1 MIYITCPVFCY
12 KIFKIIIEALSQH
25 LKNLGYDNQI
35 VFEDKS
41 QELKSEIVIMFGME
55 HFHNILDTILSNNLV
70 IIYNLEQ
77 LISGKWDNSI
87 DIFQKAYCVWD
98 YSKRNMEYIHKKN
111 PNIKV
116 EYVPIGYSPYF
127 GESKPMVENVDG
139 IGFIG
144 NLSDRRMSILDRLG
158 DSIKIRIYNHH
169 YDKELDDVICNNN
182 TFLNIHFD
190 VSYGILEV
198 VRIIPLVCKGKN
210 VISERSL
217 DKDLDGMLSGVV
229 HFVDDMEECS
239 AQTIQSLSERYPS
252 EEVLDEFKN
261 TWNWEKY
268 IEKACSKIE
277 FKDIPNHAKVAIAT
291 LHCNNRVAIF
301 EVIDRVA
308 ASLNDTTFF
317 DWVVLS
323 QGCSQ
328 KHNEDVRDKMNSY
341 GFRHNILAIPEN
353 LGWSKGMNA
362 LYHHLY
368 ITSRYDFIFHLE
380 DDWLFEDGISKPN
393 WLLDSCMYLQLNRH
407 VSTMFFRKYVSD
419 EDKYYYGWTRNIP
432 YMCFQHSNS
441 FNYESKIK
449 TEAKVYF
456 RNLTLRRIP
465 EFLYSANPTLFRLQD
480 YMDKGVIPF
489 PEFQDVSMKQEEW
502 KTTTMDDAPQW
513 GFSEGLSM
521 EKIRDLVCINVD
533 RGYFY
538 HRN

>member
-1 MIYITCPVFCY
+1 MIYIACPAFCY
-12 KIFKIIIEALSQH
+12 KIFKVIIEGLSQH
-25 LKNLGYDNQI
+25 LNNLGYDNQM

-41 QELKSEIVIMFGME
+41 HELKGEIVILFGME
-55 HFHNILDTILSNNLV
+55 HFHDMDTILLNNLV

-98 YSKRNMEYIHKKN
+98 YSKLNIEYMTKRN

-116 EYVPIGYSPYF
+116 QYVPIGYSPYF
-127 GESKPMVENVDG
+127 GEPQSILENVDR

-144 NLSDRRMSILDRLG
+144 NLSDRRMNILDRMG
-158 DSIKIRIYNHH
+158 DFIDIQVYNHH
-169 YDKELDDVICNNN
+169 YNEQLDHVIDTNN

-190 VSYGILEV
+190 ASYGILEV
-198 VRIIPLVCKGKN
+198 VRIIPLLCRGKN

-217 DKDLDGMLSGVV
+217 DKDLDDMLSGIV
-229 HFVDDMEECS
+229 HFVEDMEACS
-239 AQTIQSLSERYPS
+239 AESIISLSKQYPS
-252 EEVLDEFKN
+252 QQVWEEFKQ
-261 TWNWEKY
+261 TWNWEKF
-268 IEKACSKIE
+268 IEEACAKIE
-277 FKDIPNHAKVAIAT
+277 FKDIPHHGKVAMAT
-291 LHCNNRVAIF
+291 LHCNNRMAIF

-308 ASLNDTTFF
+308 ASLTDKTFF
-317 DWVVLS
+317 DWIVLS

-328 KHNEDVRDKMNSY
+328 KHNEEIRNKMDSY
-341 GFRHNILAIPEN
+341 GFRHNVLVIPEN
-353 LGWSKGMNA
+353 VGWSKGMNA

-380 DDWLFEDGISKPN
+380 DDWLFEDTIHKPN
-393 WLLDSCMYLQLNRH
+393 WLSDSCMYLQLNKH

-432 YMCFQHSNS
+432 YMCFKHSNS

-449 TEAKVYF
+449 TQPKMYF
-456 RNLTLRRIP
+456 RDFMLRRIP

-480 YMDKGVIPF
+480 YINKGVVPF

-502 KTTTMDDAPQW
+502 QTTTMDDAPQW